1 MGLQESAMAS
11 VDPHDPFDPS
21 EPPPRPTTPPVRR
34 GFLLVLGVLSLLTV
48 VVYGIPAIADRTGY
62 AWERG
67 RSRAAAETLKGLD
80 EAGIINRASVLFRL
94 ATAKVAPAVVNIQ
107 NFRVARPGG
116 NRGGGRFGMGGGQ
129 IETGSGFV
137 IDAQKG
143 YIVTNNHV
151 VEDAGQVL
159 VRFGPGQEKRAEIV
173 GTDPKTDLAVL
184 RVGGPLGVAAEWGDS
199 DKIDIGDWVLAIG
212 SPLNLER
219 SVTAGIISAVGRRR
233 LGIVGENA
241 YEDFLQ
247 TDAAL
252 NPGNSGGPLVDLQGR
267 VVGINTAIISQ
278 SGGDQG
284 LGLAISAKLARR
296 VVEDL
301 IRDGRVARGYLGV
314 RLRDLDPDTAR
325 RLKLPDAAGAVV
337 EEVEPG
343 SPAERAGLRKG
354 DVVVKVGDRAVAD
367 TNELRFSIAETPSG
381 TKLPL
386 GLYRDG
392 KLENIPVQVGELPP
406 LVSLGLLLRD
416 APPELL
422 RDWAGA
428 PRRAVLVAGVDPD
441 SQAAR
446 ARIRPGMRITGVGA
460 TAVDTVAEAHA
471 AAASHAAGT
480 GLPLKIEWPDGRSGQ
495 IVVGGPPANPGR

>member
-11 VDPHDPFDPS
+11 VDPHDPFDLG

-34 GFLLVLGVLSLLTV
+34 GFLLVLGVLSLLTLI
-48 VVYGIPAIADRTGY
+48 VYGIPAIAQRTAF
-62 AWERG
+62 AWEKG
-67 RSRAAAETLKGLD
+67 RAQAATEALKGLD
-80 EAGIINRASVLFRL
+80 EAGVINKASALFRL

-107 NFRVARPGG
+107 NLRLARPGA
-116 NRGGGRFGMGGGQ
+116 GGGRFGGIGGV
-129 IETGSGFV
+129 ETGSGFV

-151 VEDAGQVL
+151 VEGAGQVL
-159 VRFGPGQEKRAEIV
+159 VRFGPGREKRAEIV
-173 GTDPKTDLAVL
+173 GADPKTDLAVL
-184 RVGGPLGVAAEWGDS
+184 RIPGPLDVKAAEWGDS

-219 SVTAGIISAVGRRR
+219 TVTAGIISAVGRRR

-241 YEDFLQ
+241 YEDFVQ

-252 NPGNSGGPLVDLQGR
+252 NPGNSGGPLVDLLGR

-301 IRDGRVARGYLGV
+301 IKNGRVARGYLGV
-314 RLRDLDPDTAR
+314 RLRDLDAETAG
-325 RLKLPDAAGAVV
+325 RLKLPAAGALI

-343 SPAERAGLRKG
+343 SPAEQAGLKKG
-354 DVVVKVGDRAVAD
+354 DVVVKVGGRAIAD
-367 TNELRFSIAETPSG
+367 TTELRLSIAETPTG
-381 TKLPL
+381 TKVPL
-386 GLYRDG
+386 GLFREG
-392 KLENIPVQVGELPP
+392 RPENVTVEIGDLPA

-416 APPELL
+416 APPGLL
-422 RDWAGA
+422 RDWPGA
-428 PRRAVLVAGVDPD
+428 PRRAVVVAGVDPG

-446 ARIRPGMRITGVGA
+446 ARVRPDMRLVAVG
-460 TAVDTVAEAHA
+460 DTPVNSVAEAHA
-471 AAASHAAGT
+471 AAAKFAVGAGI
-480 GLPLKIEWPDGRSGQ
+480 PLRVELPDGNAGLL
-495 IVVGGPPANPGR
+495 VVGGPPVAAAR